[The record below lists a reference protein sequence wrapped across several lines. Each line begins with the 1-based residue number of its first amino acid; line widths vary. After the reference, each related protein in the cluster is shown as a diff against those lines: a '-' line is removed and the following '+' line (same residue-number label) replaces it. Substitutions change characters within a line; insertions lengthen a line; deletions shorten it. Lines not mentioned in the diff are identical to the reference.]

1 MTATIQN
8 TAVSS
13 TFDFWRNR
21 TNELAY
27 AMSTIAV
34 TTNSNTAVGNAAIT
48 GQFTANAIL
57 ISNGSTSIALNTP
70 NSAVIASGLYGLS
83 ANGGWVYR
91 PVSNGIVVTTGTST
105 QNVDSW
111 LMSTYSTAEYVV
123 NVKDNAANGFS
134 ATKILVVHDT
144 GNSYITEYGT
154 INSNGSL
161 GTFSSTTNATHVVVR
176 FTPASVNTTVKY
188 ARTLI

>member
-8 TAVSS
+8 TATTS

-70 NSAVIASGLYGLS
+70 NSAIIASGLYGLS
-83 ANGGWVYR
+83 ATGAWVYR
-91 PVSNGIVVTTGTST
+91 PVSNGIVITTGTSA

-111 LMSTYSTAEYVV
+111 SLTTYSTAEYVV

-134 ATKILVVHDT
+134 ATKILVVHDI

-161 GTFSSTTNATHVVVR
+161 GTFSSTTNATHVIVR

>member
-1 MTATIQN
+1 
-8 TAVSS
+8 
-13 TFDFWRNR
+13 
-21 TNELAY
+21 
-27 AMSTIAV
+27 MSTIAV

-70 NSAVIASGLYGLS
+70 NSSVIASGLYGLS

-91 PVSNGIVVTTGTST
+91 PVSNGVVITTGTSA
-105 QNVDSW
+105 QNLDSW
-111 LMSTYSTAEYVV
+111 SLTTYSTAEYVIG
-123 NVKDNAANGFS
+123 VKDNAANGFS

-154 INSNGSL
+154 MNSNGSL
-161 GTFSSTTNATHVVVR
+161 GTFSSTTNATHVIVR
-176 FTPASVNTTVKY
+176 FTPTSVNTTVKY